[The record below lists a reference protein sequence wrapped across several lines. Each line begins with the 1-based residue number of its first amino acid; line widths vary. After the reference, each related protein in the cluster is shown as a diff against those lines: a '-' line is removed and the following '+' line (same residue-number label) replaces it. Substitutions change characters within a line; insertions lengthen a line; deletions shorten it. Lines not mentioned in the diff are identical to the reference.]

1 MTPVATPRRGV
12 GGGRVAG
19 RGDGDLTPFRDRS
32 LRRVAAW
39 LSLPLLLLVTGCGG
53 GSREANVQLR
63 RERDDLREKVR
74 LLEAEVAGYQAAED
88 VTGSDAPEPAGLLF
102 VTDKLEFGKLTGG
115 ADTDRTTPGDE
126 TLRVYVQPVDRYGDE
141 LKAAGAF
148 TVTATTDAAD
158 PVKLGQW
165 DIAPAEAARQWRNRF
180 STYGYVLDCPLDEAV
195 DYAGPI
201 VVRVEFTESLTGKTF
216 TAKTDAELE

>member
-1 MTPVATPRRGV
+1 M
-12 GGGRVAG
+12 
-19 RGDGDLTPFRDRS
+19 
-32 LRRVAAW
+32 
-39 LSLPLLLLVTGCGG
+39 
-53 GSREANVQLR
+53 QLR

-148 TVTATTDAAD
+148 TITATTDAAD
-158 PVKLGQW
+158 PAKLGQW
-165 DIAPAEAARQWRNRF
+165 TFAPADAARMWRNRF
-180 STYGYVLDCPLDEAV
+180 STYGYVLDCPLDDGVEP
-195 DYAGPI
+195 GPI